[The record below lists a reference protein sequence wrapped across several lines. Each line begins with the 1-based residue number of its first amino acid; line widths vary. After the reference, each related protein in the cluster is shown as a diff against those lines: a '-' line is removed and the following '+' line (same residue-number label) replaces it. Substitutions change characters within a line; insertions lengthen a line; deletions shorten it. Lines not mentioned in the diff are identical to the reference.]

1 MVKLSEIKLGDI
13 LLVDYDGRRFEGEVN
28 DIDHE
33 DKLIS
38 LKNGDQ
44 EFYYDPA
51 HLYPIPL
58 DEEQLIKFN
67 FKKETNTDNTVKYMR
82 GPFRIQLPRQ
92 DQFSDFEIWY
102 REDRR
107 HINQPIGIHQLQ
119 NHYHDMTKVDL
130 TRG

>member
-1 MVKLSEIKLGDI
+1 MVKFSEIKLGDI

-44 EFYYDPA
+44 EFYYQPDK
-51 HLYPIPL
+51 LFPIPL
-58 DEEQLIKFN
+58 DEEQLVKFN
-67 FKKETNTDNTVKYMR
+67 FIKEAGADNSVKYMR
-82 GPFRIQLPRQ
+82 GPFRIQLPRK
-92 DQFSDFEIWY
+92 DQFSNFEIWY

-107 HINQPIGIHQLQ
+107 HIQQPIGIHQLQ

-130 TRG
+130 TRS

>member
-33 DKLIS
+33 DKLVS

-44 EFYYDPA
+44 EFYYEPN

-58 DEEQLIKFN
+58 DEDQLIKFN
-67 FKKETNTDNTVKYMR
+67 FKKETGTDNTVKYLR

-107 HINQPIGIHQLQ
+107 HIQQPIGIHQLQ
-119 NHYHDMTKVDL
+119 NHYHQMTKVDL